1 MNAPLAHP
9 LIKTFGTG
17 DWIQDR
23 LAEARGILADLP
35 HHPDSLVILAARV
48 IAGQTDD
55 GAECAGAIDLLR
67 MLDRRP
73 LHVIAAATFPKGGA
87 A

>member
-1 MNAPLAHP
+1 MTAPLSHP
-9 LIKTFGTG
+9 MVASASSA
-17 DWIQDR
+17 DWILDR
-23 LAEARGILADLP
+23 LKEARGILADLP

-67 MLDRRP
+67 LLDRRP
-73 LHVIAAATFPKGGA
+73 LHVIAAATFPKRGA